1 MKLERKKIILY
12 DNSIKLY
19 LSKLQ
24 KFILNKSLNNLNN
37 ENLSINSDAI
47 EKFTPN
53 KEKKIDLINS
63 SIDDLLEIKKN
74 SEKIK
79 KNQFKTRLG
88 FIELDS
94 NSHAHIYFY
103 EPIVNYFGVKPK
115 DKFIDYSSS
124 IFDSMSDKRKKFE
137 IKKRKYIRKEGNHK
151 RGIIRGECKFL
162 KRSKAS
168 LSRSFSSLVSKKL
181 IRKISIINYESREI
195 GIGFNLT
202 EKGKKLLDEI

>member
-1 MKLERKKIILY
+1 M
-12 DNSIKLY
+12 Y

-168 LSRSFSSLVSKKL
+168 LSRSFSSLVNKKL

>member
-1 MKLERKKIILY
+1 M
-12 DNSIKLY
+12 Y

-24 KFILNKSLNNLNN
+24 KFILDKSLNNLNN

-47 EKFTPN
+47 EKFTPH

-103 EPIVNYFGVKPK
+103 EPIVNYFSVKPK
-115 DKFIDYSSS
+115 DKLIDYSSS

>member
-1 MKLERKKIILY
+1 M
-12 DNSIKLY
+12 Y

-47 EKFTPN
+47 EKFTPH

-103 EPIVNYFGVKPK
+103 EPIVNYFSVKPK

>member
-1 MKLERKKIILY
+1 M
-12 DNSIKLY
+12 Y

-115 DKFIDYSSS
+115 DKFINYSSS

>member
-1 MKLERKKIILY
+1 
-12 DNSIKLY
+12 LY

-103 EPIVNYFGVKPK
+103 EPIVNYFGLKPK

-168 LSRSFSSLVSKKL
+168 LSRSFSSLVNKKL

>member
-1 MKLERKKIILY
+1 M
-12 DNSIKLY
+12 DC
-19 LSKLQ
+19 
-24 KFILNKSLNNLNN
+24 
-37 ENLSINSDAI
+37 DAI
-47 EKFTPN
+47 EKFTPIKSI

-63 SIDDLLEIKKN
+63 SIDDLLEIKKD
-74 SEKIK
+74 SETIK
-79 KNQFKTRLG
+79 NNEFETRLG

-103 EPIVNYFGVKPK
+103 EPIVNFFGIKPK
-115 DKFIDYSSS
+115 EKFIDYTSS
-124 IFDSMSDKRKKFE
+124 IFDSLSEKRKKFE
-137 IKKRKYIRKEGNHK
+137 IKKRKYVRKEGNHK

>member
-1 MKLERKKIILY
+1 M
-12 DNSIKLY
+12 Y
-19 LSKLQ
+19 LSNLQ

-79 KNQFKTRLG
+79 KNQFETRLG

-103 EPIVNYFGVKPK
+103 EPIVNYFGIKPK

-124 IFDSMSDKRKKFE
+124 IFDSISDKRKKFE

>member
-1 MKLERKKIILY
+1 
-12 DNSIKLY
+12 LY

-24 KFILNKSLNNLNN
+24 KFILSKSLDNLNN
-37 ENLSINSDAI
+37 ENLGMDCDAI
-47 EKFTPN
+47 EKFTPIKSI

-63 SIDDLLEIKKN
+63 SIDDLLEIKKD
-74 SEKIK
+74 SETIK
-79 KNQFKTRLG
+79 NNEFETRLG

-103 EPIVNYFGVKPK
+103 EPIVNFFGIKPK
-115 DKFIDYSSS
+115 EKFIDYTSS
-124 IFDSMSDKRKKFE
+124 IFDSLSEKRKKFE
-137 IKKRKYIRKEGNHK
+137 IKKRKYVRKEGNHK

-168 LSRSFSSLVSKKL
+168 LSRSLSSLVSKEL

-202 EKGKKLLDEI
+202 VKGKKLIDGV

>member
-1 MKLERKKIILY
+1 M
-12 DNSIKLY
+12 Y

-63 SIDDLLEIKKN
+63 SIDELLEIKKN

-103 EPIVNYFGVKPK
+103 EPIVNYFGIKPK

>member
-1 MKLERKKIILY
+1 M
-12 DNSIKLY
+12 Y

-63 SIDDLLEIKKN
+63 SIDDLLEIKNN

-103 EPIVNYFGVKPK
+103 EPIVNYFGIKPK

>member
-1 MKLERKKIILY
+1 
-12 DNSIKLY
+12 LY

-63 SIDDLLEIKKN
+63 SIDELLEIKKN

-103 EPIVNYFGVKPK
+103 EPIVNYFGIKPK